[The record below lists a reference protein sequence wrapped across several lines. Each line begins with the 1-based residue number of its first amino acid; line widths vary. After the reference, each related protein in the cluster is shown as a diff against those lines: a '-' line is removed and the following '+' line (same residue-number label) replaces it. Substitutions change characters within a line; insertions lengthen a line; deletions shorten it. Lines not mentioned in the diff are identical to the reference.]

1 MDFTMQSS
9 LNVRDFPGLHVA
21 CIMDGNGRW
30 AERRG
35 LPRTAG
41 HRSGVEAVRRIVE
54 ASPGLGIGTLS
65 LYAFSADN
73 WKRPEAEVGALMVL
87 FRTYLRAEIA
97 RLRRGHVRLTVF
109 GRRDRLPE
117 AVRMA
122 ITRAEWETRKGN
134 RLHLRIAVDY
144 AGRDAIRMAAAR
156 WASETKDPSAPPSR
170 EVFASYVAAAAH
182 CPETPPVDLL
192 MRTGGEQRLSDFL
205 LWESAYAELLFLN
218 TLWPDVTAQTLAD
231 AVEAFHSRDR
241 RFGGL
246 SRRTGT

>member
-1 MDFTMQSS
+1 MQSS
-9 LNVRDFPGLHVA
+9 LKAPHFRGLHVA
-21 CIMDGNGRW
+21 GIMDGNGRW

-73 WKRPEAEVGALMVL
+73 WKRPETEVSALMVL

-97 RLRRGHVRLTVF
+97 RLKRGHVRLTVF

-122 ITRAEWETRKGN
+122 ITRAEWETRNGD

-156 WASETKDPSAPPSR
+156 WAAETSNTSTPPSQ
-170 EVFASYVAAAAH
+170 EVFAGHVAAAAH
-182 CPETPPVDLL
+182 CSETPPVDLL
-192 MRTGGEQRLSDFL
+192 IRTGGEQRLSDFL
-205 LWESAYAELLFLN
+205 LWESAYAELLFLDI
-218 TLWPDVTAQTLAD
+218 LWPDVTAQTLAD
-231 AVEAFHSRDR
+231 AVDAYHSRDR